1 MDNKKYRIALFASGS
16 GSNAEKITHYF
27 TNHPSVEVGL
37 MLCNKK
43 EAGVF
48 DRMSTFPQVVS
59 RYLNNKD
66 FRDGETVL
74 EILSEHHIDFIVLA
88 GFLLKI
94 PENLIKAYPKRI
106 INIHPALLPKYGG
119 KGMYGHFVH
128 EAVIENDEKESG
140 ITIHEVNEAYDEGAI
155 IFQASCQITAEM
167 NAEELAAKIQQLE
180 HQHFPK
186 VIEEYILNFREHL

>member
-1 MDNKKYRIALFASGS
+1 MFDNKKYRIALFASGS

-27 TNHPSVEVGL
+27 TSHPSVEVGL

-48 DRMSTFPQVVS
+48 DRMSKFPQVVS

-74 EILSEHHIDFIVLA
+74 ELLSEHHIDFIVLA

-106 INIHPALLPKYGG
+106 INIPKL
-119 KGMYGHFVH
+119 
-128 EAVIENDEKESG
+128 NC
-140 ITIHEVNEAYDEGAI
+140 
-155 IFQASCQITAEM
+155 IFKF
-167 NAEELAAKIQQLE
+167 N
-180 HQHFPK
+180 
-186 VIEEYILNFREHL
+186 LNFFIYRHHARCGCFNYSYVGNEWI